1 MRRSI
6 ARCVERTNL
15 GAAIKATILRIGIA
29 SSCDARPLELAGVNG
44 DGALALAGARWK
56 SRGRHSGSDGGGKF
70 KKRYVGPIRVAETE
84 RDHTRPVGSA
94 ADREIVRGL
103 VVFKDEFASLTLRD
117 VMRSALLAIVETC
130 GEARL
135 KAVSDAT
142 HLFSEPVVRARVAS
156 AATRATQRIV
166 RNLGGC
172 RGGCNENE
180 ASTRSNSAL
189 CQTIMRSRELCLP
202 AGRDRRLL
210 RRIALACQSSS
221 P

>member
-103 VVFKDEFASLTLRD
+103 VVFKDEFASLTIRD
-117 VMRSALLAIVETC
+117 VMTSALLAIVETC

-135 KAVSDAT
+135 KAVSMPRT
-142 HLFSEPVVRARVAS
+142 SSPSRLSVRAS
-156 AATRATQRIV
+156 RA
-166 RNLGGC
+166 
-172 RGGCNENE
+172 
-180 ASTRSNSAL
+180 
-189 CQTIMRSRELCLP
+189 
-202 AGRDRRLL
+202 L
-210 RRIALACQSSS
+210 RRARRKGSCATWGAAAVAVTKTRHRREAIQPSVRQS
-221 P
+221 